1 MLTTTQF
8 ESVRTTVTIPTTL
21 IKRSQPFIDKGVLP
35 NRNALLVAA
44 LEHFL
49 VEMERAEIDRQF
61 AAMAD
66 DDEYQTFNIQM
77 AESFADSDWEALKL
91 VEKAA

>member
-1 MLTTTQF
+1 
-8 ESVRTTVTIPTTL
+8 
-21 IKRSQPFIDKGVLP
+21 
-35 NRNALLVAA
+35 
-44 LEHFL
+44 
-49 VEMERAEIDRQF
+49 
-61 AAMAD
+61 MAD